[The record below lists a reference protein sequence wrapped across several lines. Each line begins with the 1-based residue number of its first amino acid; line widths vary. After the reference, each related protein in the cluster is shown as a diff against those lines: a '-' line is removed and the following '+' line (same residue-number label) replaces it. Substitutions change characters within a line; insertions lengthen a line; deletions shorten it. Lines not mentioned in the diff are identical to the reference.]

1 MLSTPTAMFPTPT
14 VNGNN
19 NQKGSSAKSGNGLA
33 TAVKL
38 FPTPS
43 TQEVEHPDAVLTE
56 SGRRVT
62 KSGESSHSLGLA
74 DTVRLF
80 PTPAARDSKGANS
93 MEHLLRDGRRNHTDQ
108 LANAVKLFAT
118 PQARD
123 YRTGQAER
131 WENPERSRNL
141 NDEIAMFP
149 TPTPTERKSAGSG
162 EKYITSTGTI
172 RRKNA
177 DGTISNMGLSATVT
191 SEDQLN
197 PDWVEWLMGF
207 PFGWT
212 DPEREV
218 DKSTMSGTGHW
229 LPEPNIPRVAAG
241 AKNRVNRLKCLGN
254 AVVPQQFYPVFRA
267 IAEIEKEMEK

>member
-1 MLSTPTAMFPTPT
+1 MNLS
-14 VNGNN
+14 
-19 NQKGSSAKSGNGLA
+19 S
-33 TAVKL
+33 AVKL

-80 PTPAARDSKGANS
+80 PTPKAQNS
-93 MEHLLRDGRRNHTDQ
+93 RGHGEKHG
-108 LANAVKLFAT
+108 
-118 PQARD
+118 
-123 YRTGQAER
+123 
-131 WENPERSRNL
+131 
-141 NDEIAMFP
+141 
-149 TPTPTERKSAGSG
+149 AGSESLDVAAG
-162 EKYITSTGTI
+162 G
-172 RRKNA
+172 
-177 DGTISNMGLSATVT
+177 
-191 SEDQLN
+191 QLN

-212 DPEREV
+212 DPEQEA
-218 DKSTMSGTGHW
+218 DKSTMSETGHW

-241 AKNRVNRLKCLGN
+241 VKNRVNRLKCLGN

-267 IAEIEKEMEK
+267 IAEIEKEKS

>member
-1 MLSTPTAMFPTPT
+1 MNLS
-14 VNGNN
+14 
-19 NQKGSSAKSGNGLA
+19 S
-33 TAVKL
+33 AVKL

-80 PTPAARDSKGANS
+80 PTPKAQNS
-93 MEHLLRDGRRNHTDQ
+93 RGH
-108 LANAVKLFAT
+108 
-118 PQARD
+118 
-123 YRTGQAER
+123 
-131 WENPERSRNL
+131 
-141 NDEIAMFP
+141 
-149 TPTPTERKSAGSG
+149 G
-162 EKYITSTGTI
+162 EKHG
-172 RRKNA
+172 
-177 DGTISNMGLSATVT
+177 DGGESLDVAVGG
-191 SEDQLN
+191 QLN

-218 DKSTMSGTGHW
+218 DKSTMSETGHW
-229 LPEPNIPRVAAG
+229 LSEPDIPRVAVG
-241 AKNRVNRLKCLGN
+241 VKNRVNRLKCLGN

-267 IAEIEKEMEK
+267 IAKIEKEKSQ

>member
-1 MLSTPTAMFPTPT
+1 MFPTPYR
-14 VNGNN
+14 
-19 NQKGSSAKSGNGLA
+19 
-33 TAVKL
+33 
-38 FPTPS
+38 
-43 TQEVEHPDAVLTE
+43 QEVEHTDAVLTE
-56 SGRRVT
+56 SGRRAT
-62 KSGESSHSLGLA
+62 KSGEDSHSLGLA

-80 PTPAARDSKGANS
+80 PTPAARDCKGANS
-93 MEHLLRDGRRNHTDQ
+93 MEHLLRAGRNHTDQ

-149 TPTPTERKSAGSG
+149 TPTTGAGMCGGSG
-162 EKYITSTGTI
+162 NYQQLKTLEELGQITPEERQSMAARNG
-172 RRKNA
+172 
-177 DGTISNMGLSATVT
+177 G
-191 SEDQLN
+191 QLN

-218 DKSTMSGTGHW
+218 DKSTMSKTGHW
-229 LPEPNIPRVAAG
+229 LPEPDIPRVAVGVKDRA
-241 AKNRVNRLKCLGN
+241 NRVKCLGN

-267 IAEIEKEMEK
+267 IAEIEKGAANA